1 MVLSMFTLW
10 NLTLLYK
17 ALTVFFF
24 FFSQFLF
31 LNWSIIAWQHF
42 VSFCC
47 TTTWIILMF
56 TYIFSL
62 SSSLPLTPSHSSRS
76 SQRQSWAPSAIHSF
90 LLFVSYMVVYV
101 CQYNSLNLP
110 NPLLP
115 ILCPKV
121 HSLCLHFSSCPA
133 NRFIIS

>member
-17 ALTVFFF
+17 ALMI

-31 LNWSIIAWQHF
+31 LNWGIIALQCC
-42 VSFCC
+42 VNFCY
-47 TTTWIILMF
+47 TTTWISHMYM
-56 TYIFSL
+56 YIFSL
-62 SSSLPLTPSHSSRS
+62 SSSLPLTPSHSSKS
-76 SQRQSWAPSAIHSF
+76 SQRQSWAPSAISSF
-90 LLFVSYMVVYV
+90 LLFVSYMVVYI
-101 CQYNSLNLP
+101 CQYYSLNLP

-121 HSLCLHFSSCPA
+121 HSLCLHFSSCTA
-133 NRFIIS
+133 DRFIIS